1 MMTAKLSRL
10 SFVLA
15 LMGVIGLP
23 CARADIYTWTDVA
36 GRVNVS
42 NLTPPPDAHITSVFR
57 TSPEEA
63 AREQAAR
70 EAAQQSQLAALTDQV
85 QQLRDEVAAAQRQP
99 ASAPTYWV
107 APSTPDYQNAVDAPA
122 PQVYYDDNTAQQAA
136 SGCDASWNSCG
147 VWTLPFF
154 FPASVV
160 VIAPPARRRFPPPR
174 KPDYPKGPPQ
184 MHPGAPYAART
195 VATPGMHFVG
205 AQPQMRPMAPPAM
218 RVAAPQPVRTGSVA
232 SRR

>member
-1 MMTAKLSRL
+1 MNTVLPRL
-10 SFVLA
+10 GLIVALTGVL
-15 LMGVIGLP
+15 GIS

-42 NLTPPPDAHITSVFR
+42 NLTPPPDAHITNVFR
-57 TSPEEA
+57 TSPADA

-99 ASAPTYWV
+99 AAAPTYWV

-122 PQVYYDDNTAQQAA
+122 PQVYYDDNAAQQAA
-136 SGCDASWNSCG
+136 SGCDVSWNSCG
-147 VWTLPFF
+147 VFTLPFF

-174 KPDYPKGPPQ
+174 KPDYPKGPPST
-184 MHPGAPYAART
+184 HPGAPYAARAVT
-195 VATPGMHFVG
+195 TPGMHFVA
-205 AQPQMRPMAPPAM
+205 AQPQMRTMAQPMM
-218 RVAAPQPVRTGSVA
+218 RVAAPQPVRTASVTP
-232 SRR
+232 RR